1 MQRYTRILI
10 GLAILICGCNRP
22 ASPPPA
28 PAQSM
33 AKPTAVPVQQVST
46 VEPAKKAE
54 VDSPSEQAT
63 PPEPEKTSENDEK
76 AAASD
81 EKSPPP
87 ASHER
92 IALLTP
98 GGPLIVDVLLTVD
111 GRPHSDPD
119 HLRPLLA

>member
-1 MQRYTRILI
+1 MCWQPFARPLACRPITRTSLATGQLSLPRELPSATSWFNCGDRRVQRYTRILI

-54 VDSPSEQAT
+54 VDSPPEQA
-63 PPEPEKTSENDEK
+63 P
-76 AAASD
+76 
-81 EKSPPP
+81 
-87 ASHER
+87 
-92 IALLTP
+92 
-98 GGPLIVDVLLTVD
+98 
-111 GRPHSDPD
+111 
-119 HLRPLLA
+119 